1 MTSFAKSATV
11 AMARKRGWTDEEILK
26 HLVMRVYGSGAK
38 KQLIVDWAEALG
50 RTPSEALQLA
60 RRANLISTS
69 SLPRGSGPGKPLR
82 KTPESDS

>member
-26 HLVMRVYGSGAK
+26 HLVMRVYGTEAK
-38 KQLIVDWAEALG
+38 KRLIVEWAEALG
-50 RTPSEALQLA
+50 RTPSDALRLA

-69 SLPRGSGPGKPLR
+69 SLPRESARDKPPR
-82 KTPESDS
+82 KTPESGS

>member
-26 HLVMRVYGSGAK
+26 QLVLRVYGTEAK
-38 KQLIVDWAEALG
+38 KQLIVEWAEALG
-50 RTPSEALQLA
+50 MTPIDALQLA

-69 SLPRGSGPGKPLR
+69 SLPRASASEKPRR
-82 KTPESDS
+82 KTPESNS